1 MSGDNN
7 RAAWA
12 FSYEKGLVDIL
23 KDHNNIPM
31 FKGHNGWSPKGWRSI
46 TKKFN
51 EKFPLLHFTKQQ
63 IKEKERE
70 FKSSYNVLR
79 DARKAT
85 LDSRHTMLTH

>member
-1 MSGDNN
+1 MKFYHPLFCNTKFIYFFSAMSGDNN

-63 IKEKERE
+63 IKEKER
-70 FKSSYNVLR
+70 VQI
-79 DARKAT
+79 
-85 LDSRHTMLTH
+85 